1 MRVHSVLLYCLRI
14 VCAGCHPKT
23 SLNALSSHPLTTG
36 ISPPGCTACCCCCC
50 CSQEMHEFNM
60 EDTSRV
66 AWDPMLRKA
75 WLLQSGKAVE
85 QTAEQLVVYLR
96 R

>member
-1 MRVHSVLLYCLRI
+1 MPMSKLLAAAAAAAA
-14 VCAGCHPKT
+14 VAAAAAAP
-23 SLNALSSHPLTTG
+23 
-36 ISPPGCTACCCCCC
+36 
-50 CSQEMHEFNM
+50 QEMHEFNL